1 MDFLAAYSYNYEDAI
16 YMKGKQLKYQKE
28 VFRGFSMVLQFG
40 INMIVPIVLCTFVGI
55 FLDRLFSTS
64 FIVIIMFFFG
74 ALAGFRNI
82 FIFARN
88 MNKRQ
93 TYLGSDADES
103 VSGHAGEDFGEKMD
117 RVYRD
122 NMNE

>member
-1 MDFLAAYSYNYEDAI
+1 M
-16 YMKGKQLKYQKE
+16 KYQKD
-28 VFRGFSMVLQFG
+28 VFGGFAMVLQFG
-40 INMIVPIVLCTFVGI
+40 INMIVPILLCTFVGI

-64 FIVIIMFFFG
+64 FIVIIMFFLG

-88 MNKRQ
+88 MNKHS

-103 VSGHAGEDFGEKMD
+103 VSSRPDEDFAEKMD
-117 RVYRD
+117 RVYKD

>member
-1 MDFLAAYSYNYEDAI
+1 
-16 YMKGKQLKYQKE
+16 
-28 VFRGFSMVLQFG
+28 MVLQFG
-40 INMIVPIVLCTFVGI
+40 INMIVPIVLCTFIGI

-64 FIVIIMFFFG
+64 FIVIIMFFLG

-88 MNKRQ
+88 MNKHS

-103 VSGHAGEDFGEKMD
+103 VSSHPDEDFAEKMD

>member
-1 MDFLAAYSYNYEDAI
+1 M
-16 YMKGKQLKYQKE
+16 KYQKE
-28 VFRGFSMVLQFG
+28 VFRSFTLVLQFG
-40 INMIVPIVLCTFVGI
+40 INMIVPILLCTFAGL

-64 FIVIIMFFFG
+64 FLVIIFFFLG

-88 MNKRQ
+88 MDKK
-93 TYLGSDADES
+93 TSHLGSDADEALS
-103 VSGHAGEDFGEKMD
+103 SRPGEDIVETMD

-122 NMNE
+122 NLNEETRDHS

>member
-1 MDFLAAYSYNYEDAI
+1 M
-16 YMKGKQLKYQKE
+16 KYQKE

-40 INMIVPIVLCTFVGI
+40 INMIVPILLCTFIGI

-64 FIVIIMFFFG
+64 FIAIIMFFLG

-82 FIFARN
+82 FIFAKN
-88 MNKRQ
+88 MNKRP

-103 VSGHAGEDFGEKMD
+103 VSGHADEDFGEKMD